1 MDHDLVW
8 LNETLSHI
16 RNKRVL
22 FEPNL
27 GLSLWDSLSDHSEA
41 LLWRS
46 MVFGTVVYFVRTK
59 CIKQVRETFLQGILF
74 FSSKDPHV
82 YKVSMALRPG
92 EGVFSALMSQE
103 HLICIFNIFYFW
115 SVNPFKK
122 WLNRW
127 IMYVW

>member
-1 MDHDLVW
+1 
-8 LNETLSHI
+8 
-16 RNKRVL
+16 
-22 FEPNL
+22 
-27 GLSLWDSLSDHSEA
+27 
-41 LLWRS
+41 
-46 MVFGTVVYFVRTK
+46 MVFSTVVYFVRTK

-115 SVNPFKK
+115 SVNPLKK
-122 WLNRW
+122 MIKQMDNVCLIGHKEAALLNVKF
-127 IMYVW
+127 MC

>member
-1 MDHDLVW
+1 
-8 LNETLSHI
+8 
-16 RNKRVL
+16 
-22 FEPNL
+22 
-27 GLSLWDSLSDHSEA
+27 
-41 LLWRS
+41 

-115 SVNPFKK
+115 SVNPLKKMIKQMDNVCLIGHKEAALLNVKFK
-122 WLNRW
+122 
-127 IMYVW
+127 YEV